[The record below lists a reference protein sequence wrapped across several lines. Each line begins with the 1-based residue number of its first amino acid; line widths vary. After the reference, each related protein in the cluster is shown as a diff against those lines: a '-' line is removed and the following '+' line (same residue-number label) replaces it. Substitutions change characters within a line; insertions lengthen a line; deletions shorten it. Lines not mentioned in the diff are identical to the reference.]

1 MQVPPVGRARAAG
14 RERGAVAVE
23 AALVTPLL
31 VLIVF
36 GIIEFGMFFKDL
48 LGVTS
53 AVRAGARI
61 ASAEPGTATFAQDAA
76 DQVAQAATAVHL
88 SSTSELWVYK
98 ATGTT
103 GQPGSCSS
111 SCIRFT
117 WNPTT
122 QKFVTT
128 NAGAWPGSAQHACVT
143 DTNRDSVGVYLQ
155 VDHPTVTGLVLSD
168 VTLKQFTVMNLEP
181 IPAGSCP

>member
-1 MQVPPVGRARAAG
+1 MQVPPVGRMRGPG

-31 VLIVF
+31 VLLVF
-36 GIIEFGMFFKDL
+36 GIIEFGLFFKDL

-76 DQVAQAATAVHL
+76 DQVAQAATAVNL
-88 SSTSELWVYK
+88 SSTTELWVYK

-103 GQPGSCSS
+103 GQPTSCGT

-117 WNPTT
+117 WDPSTH
-122 QKFVTT
+122 KFATT
-128 NAGAWPGSAQHACVT
+128 NAGAWPGSAQHACVS
-143 DTNRDSVGVYLQ
+143 DTTRDSVGVYLQ
-155 VDHPTVTGLVLSD
+155 VDHPTITSLILSN

-181 IPAGSCP
+181 IPVGSCP